1 MQFTTAAFTVLA
13 TVAMVEASC
22 VPLITCGMKRD
33 VAHPHAPVARDDSG
47 NDFSNAFAACLQKD
61 NAVITQADPKTFKV
75 AAKAGGNFHD
85 CDSIVNIY
93 KSTGETHGKLT
104 QNSDGSFTFAPL
116 AADLPAWTSA
126 VKGKS
131 A

>member
-33 VAHPHAPVARDDSG
+33 VSHPHAPVARDDAG
-47 NDFSNAFAACLQKD
+47 NDFSNAFGACLKKD
-61 NAVITQADPKTFKV
+61 NAQIIQANPTTFKIS
-75 AAKAGGNFHD
+75 AKAGGNFHD

-116 AADLPAWTSA
+116 KADLPAWTSA
-126 VKGKS
+126 VK
-131 A
+131 